1 MLWEVEIMSLLTI
14 IPFAIGA
21 IYMPLG
27 EHLRYE
33 PMTITGVIAM
43 AIAVATVI

>member
-1 MLWEVEIMSLLTI
+1 MEQLLTW

-21 IYMPLG
+21 VYMPLG

-33 PMTITGVIAM
+33 PMTVTGVIAM